1 MCRMSPDGKQLL
13 DEGQIVF
20 DGTERH
26 PTMEGPKLYKRNGYY
41 YIFAPAGGINGLA
54 DRASVYLGL
63 WPL

>member
-1 MCRMSPDGKQLL
+1 MSPDGKRLL

-26 PTMEGPKLYKRNGYY
+26 PTMEGPKMYKRNGYY
-41 YIFAPAGGINGLA
+41 YILRLPGSINGVA
-54 DRASVYLGL
+54 DRAPVNLGL